1 MMSLSKWSNTLIPS
15 IQFLLEELVMVRKM
29 LDTSNFLLRPFF
41 FFSTLLHF

>member
-1 MMSLSKWSNTLIPS
+1 MMFLSKWSNTLIPS

-29 LDTSNFLLRPFF
+29 LDTSNFLLRLF